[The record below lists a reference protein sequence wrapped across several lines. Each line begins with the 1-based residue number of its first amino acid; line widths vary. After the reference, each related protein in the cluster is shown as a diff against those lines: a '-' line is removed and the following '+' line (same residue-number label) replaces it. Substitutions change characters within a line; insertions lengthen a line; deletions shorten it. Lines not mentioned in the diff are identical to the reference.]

1 MFVSNTKT
9 IVFMLNTNTIITRHT
24 WRDKILTTSNKPR
37 EYASLVWTQYH
48 HVSYKSMALG
58 TVIKQISTVN
68 YNQPMQNQM
77 LMLWPIYQFYVRN
90 FTWQK
95 FKSPIKL
102 LSLILKSQSHV
113 IQAWDENLA
122 LIPLLEY
129 PALYLIQN
137 TQRKQQTWIYFI
149 HDW

>member
-9 IVFMLNTNTIITRHT
+9 IVFMSNTNTIITRHT
-24 WRDKILTTSNKPR
+24 WRDIILTTSNKPR

-58 TVIKQISTVN
+58 TVIKQNSTVN

-95 FKSPIKL
+95 FKSPRKL

-122 LIPLLEY
+122 LIPIVGKNLV
-129 PALYLIQN
+129 LYLIQN
-137 TQRKQQTWIYFI
+137 TQCKQQTWIYFI
-149 HDW
+149 HD

>member
-1 MFVSNTKT
+1 MS
-9 IVFMLNTNTIITRHT
+9 NTNTVITRRT
-24 WRDKILTTSNKPR
+24 WRDIILTTSNKPR

-58 TVIKQISTVN
+58 MVIKQNSTVN
-68 YNQPMQNQM
+68 YNQLMQNQM
-77 LMLWPIYQFYVRN
+77 LMLWSIYQFYVRN

-95 FKSPIKL
+95 FKSPRKL

-122 LIPLLEY
+122 LIPIVGKSSFVSHTKHTAEVTNMDLFHSW
-129 PALYLIQN
+129 LI
-137 TQRKQQTWIYFI
+137 TCIM
-149 HDW
+149 

>member
-1 MFVSNTKT
+1 MS
-9 IVFMLNTNTIITRHT
+9 NTNTIITRHT
-24 WRDKILTTSNKPR
+24 WRDIILTTSNKPR

-48 HVSYKSMALG
+48 HVSYKSMALR
-58 TVIKQISTVN
+58 TVIKQNSIVN

-95 FKSPIKL
+95 FKSPRKL

-113 IQAWDENLA
+113 IRAWDENLA
-122 LIPLLEY
+122 LIPIVGKSGFVSHSKHTGEATNMDLFHSW
-129 PALYLIQN
+129 LI
-137 TQRKQQTWIYFI
+137 TCTM
-149 HDW
+149 

>member
-1 MFVSNTKT
+1 
-9 IVFMLNTNTIITRHT
+9 
-24 WRDKILTTSNKPR
+24 
-37 EYASLVWTQYH
+37 
-48 HVSYKSMALG
+48 MALG

-95 FKSPIKL
+95 FKSPRKL

-113 IQAWDENLA
+113 IQARDENLA
-122 LIPLLEY
+122 LIP
-129 PALYLIQN
+129 IVG
-137 TQRKQQTWIYFI
+137 KFGFI
-149 HDW
+149 SQIKHTAEATKHGSISFKIDNMHYVNFRI